1 MTDLTVEAF
10 LVDESAGL
18 ERIHENWEDVPLLED
33 VPNHDVLD
41 GSLFRFR
48 GMIQDMPNPVF
59 YFSEYAVQNV
69 TTGVV
74 KKRCG
79 KFRSS
84 LVCEEGEKLLLDE
97 ETSVSSER
105 RPYYCVSV
113 PGLNSWA
120 RLASRTRQELPM
132 KEETSSVKRP
142 ADDMEVDDESQVSSG
157 EGNKRLC
164 AVKSP
169 SETSGMVTDLHCP
182 IPTGRDA
189 ACVVHIYDVDDN
201 LKVNDV
207 VDVVGFVYVSGADQ
221 DDVDVPPSLAP
232 RLHAVAVR
240 RNPSMTINVDV
251 SPSVRSDL
259 HLALTQLL
267 LGDHLAADYLICHL
281 LSNVYSRRDVVL
293 GKFSLNLCNVPLDPL
308 YTSGLYDILASLVPR
323 SHFFPM
329 SLHNMNTSDLVPVK
343 DYNTNRLKTGL
354 LQLSDR
360 THFVID
366 ETKLDIGKLQQRGV
380 QNVQV
385 LNTLLSD
392 QTVNYDFKFY
402 NVPFHMNIPVMVLSE
417 GKSLLHCDAVVRLTP
432 DGSFAIAETLEAVR
446 SYLKEPLLSHAR
458 RYLSESATQEFV
470 IPDDL
475 TAAIQNDFVEM
486 RRIDSKITPD
496 EMHTHLVLARLLA
509 LSHGQNVLTKDI
521 WDRASEL
528 ERLRRARL

>member
-1 MTDLTVEAF
+1 MMDLTVEAF
-10 LVDESAGL
+10 LSDEAAGL
-18 ERIHENWEDVPLLED
+18 EKIHKNWEDVPVLED
-33 VPNHDVLD
+33 VANHDVLD

-59 YFSEYAVQNV
+59 YFSEYGVQNA
-69 TTGVV
+69 TGVV
-74 KKRCG
+74 TRRSG
-79 KFRSS
+79 KLKAS
-84 LVCEEGEKLLLDE
+84 LVCGEGEKLLLDE

-120 RLASRTRQELPM
+120 RLTSKGKRERPM
-132 KEETSSVKRP
+132 TVETSSVKRP
-142 ADDMEVDDESQVSSG
+142 ADDMDVDDESPVSAGESNKRICAAKSPGESSG
-157 EGNKRLC
+157 
-164 AVKSP
+164 S
-169 SETSGMVTDLHCP
+169 VTNLNCP
-182 IPTGRDA
+182 IPSGCDA

-201 LKVNDV
+201 FKVNDV
-207 VDVVGFVYVSGADQ
+207 LDVVGFVYVSGADQ
-221 DDVDVPPSLAP
+221 DDVDIPPSLAP

-259 HLALTQLL
+259 HLALAQLL

-281 LSNVYSRRDVVL
+281 ISNVYNRRDVVL

-329 SLHNMNTSDLVPVK
+329 SLHNMNTTDLVPVK
-343 DYNTNRLKTGL
+343 DYDTNRLKTGL

-360 THFVID
+360 THLVID
-366 ETKLDIGKLQQRGV
+366 ETKLEIGKLQQRGV

-417 GKSLLHCDAVVRLTP
+417 GKSLLQCDSVVRLVP
-432 DGSFAIAETLEAVR
+432 DGSFAVAETMDAVR
-446 SYLKEPLLSHAR
+446 SYLKEPLLSCAR
-458 RYLSESATQEFV
+458 RYLAESATLDFV

-496 EMHTHLVLARLLA
+496 EMHSHLVLARLLA
-509 LSHGQNVLTKDI
+509 LSHGQGVLTKDI
-521 WDRASEL
+521 WNRASEL